1 MTSKYMV
8 APGGDGL
15 TCSGDI
21 FSTYLRS
28 KPQSVCSLETGYD
41 ALAVTYMATPFV
53 AGVGGLLAG
62 KGYTNTQIANCLLS
76 SADDLGIPGRDPIYG
91 YGRLNALR
99 AVGC

>member
-1 MTSKYMV
+1 
-8 APGGDGL
+8 
-15 TCSGDI
+15 
-21 FSTYLRS
+21 
-28 KPQSVCSLETGYD
+28 
-41 ALAVTYMATPFV
+41 MATPIV

-76 SADDLGIPGRDPIYG
+76 SADDLGVPGRDPVYG